1 MIECALVNIYAK
13 TSRNI
18 SLGNNPCDAYRS
30 HHTKHPQKQE
40 FLNYHKVISKVW
52 DAFNK
57 ALKKTSNIIIRGS
70 AFNTEFTRE
79 PEEGDT
85 PSDTTPALK

>member
-30 HHTKHPQKQE
+30 HHTAYLNNTLIYSDGLLEDHQRKVKLVLKRLQE
-40 FLNYHKVISKVW
+40 AGL
-52 DAFNK
+52 
-57 ALKKTSNIIIRGS
+57 
-70 AFNTEFTRE
+70 
-79 PEEGDT
+79 
-85 PSDTTPALK
+85 